1 MASTY
6 LVCNIPSTCPAD
18 SSFLFSNNIFNF
30 INAVF
35 QIDKSENTLTN
46 IDNELI
52 ESTLV

>member
-1 MASTY
+1 MN
-6 LVCNIPSTCPAD
+6 NI
-18 SSFLFSNNIFNF
+18 FLINRPNPPNNIFNF